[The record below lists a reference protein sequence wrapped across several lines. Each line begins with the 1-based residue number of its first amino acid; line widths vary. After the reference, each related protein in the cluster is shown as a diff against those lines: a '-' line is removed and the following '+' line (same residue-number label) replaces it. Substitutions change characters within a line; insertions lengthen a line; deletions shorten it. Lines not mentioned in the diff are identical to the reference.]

1 MKFKAFLIAA
11 AALAC
16 FASCQKA
23 ATTTEDLGD
32 PSIDLSTESLNFT
45 QDAGE
50 QTITVTSSRAWKVQ
64 GLADWVSVTPA
75 SGEASAKAQSVT
87 VAVLA
92 NTEMDRNVTLTFT
105 CGIEK
110 AYLRVSQAGPGGVDD
125 GISTVAEVIDEG
137 DEEKLYTLK
146 GTVSRFNAT
155 YCSFDLTDETGTI
168 YVYSV
173 TATTKEEYAG
183 LLANGDVVTIEGNY
197 TFYESKSQH
206 EIVNAEIVEWT
217 QGQKP
222 EATDVTLAEFL
233 DAEEGGYYRI
243 SGTITDRINT
253 TYGNFNISDGTNTVY
268 VYGATNHANWT
279 EKIAAGNVATL
290 VGEKYNYE
298 KDGNVTIE
306 LINATIE
313 DITGDNGGGDDPISG
328 GDGEEMEG
336 ENLLAD
342 YNPGFE
348 TWDGESLDACWQFT
362 SGSAT
367 VKKSAD
373 AHSGSYAAEVC
384 GATSNKRLMSQE
396 YCLKAGTYQIKVWCK
411 GSGYIRLGYAKLTN
425 HIVADTSNDYV
436 YLSDARQCSG
446 EWTKIWD
453 EFTLSQ
459 DTNVSFIILNNKK
472 SSGESIFVD
481 DVEIVTEGGALSLPE
496 GGGDDPGLTV
506 PFEQMDASNV
516 KEGKYVISYINN
528 NSTWVMKAEVKSSY
542 YVTAEEFDLT
552 GGNIPSD
559 ECVFT
564 VAKSGDG
571 YTIKTYE
578 GKYMGITI
586 SGTHYNLVPNM
597 SDPYVWS
604 FAAVDGGIVATG
616 ANSDSYFLSYNTG
629 YTEFTTSTNQ
639 KYAPQ
644 YYYVGE

>member
-1 MKFKAFLIAA
+1 MKFKAFLVAA
-11 AALAC
+11 MAAIVSLAG
-16 FASCQKA
+16 CQKA
-23 ATTTEDLGD
+23 QEDLGD
-32 PSIDLSTESLNFT
+32 PEINISEKTLEFT
-45 QDAGE
+45 QDAGSK
-50 QTITVTSSRAWKVQ
+50 TLTLNSTRSWKVKD
-64 GLADWVSVTPA
+64 LTADWVAVSPEKGDA
-75 SGEASAKAQSVT
+75 SSADQTVT
-87 VAVLA
+87 VSVLA
-92 NTEMDRNVTLTFT
+92 NEGKDRKVTVEFT
-105 CGIEK
+105 CGIES
-110 AYLRVSQAGPGGVDD
+110 AYLTISQEGPGGVDD
-125 GISTVAEVIDEG
+125 GISTVAEVIAECDK
-137 DEEKLYTLK
+137 EKLYTLK
-146 GTVSRFNAT
+146 GTVSRFNAS
-155 YCSFDLTDETGTI
+155 YCSFDLTDDSGTI

-173 TATTKEEYAG
+173 TAATKEEYVDI
-183 LLANGDVVTIEGNY
+183 LTNGDVVTIEGNY
-197 TFYESKSQH
+197 TYYESKSQH
-206 EIVNAEIVEWT
+206 EIVNAEIIEWT
-217 QGQKP
+217 QGEKP
-222 EATDVTLAEFL
+222 EATDVTLAEFI
-233 DAEEGGYYRI
+233 DAQEGGYYRI

-253 TYGNFNISDGTNTVY
+253 QYGNFNISDGTNTVY

-279 EKIAAGNVATL
+279 EKIASGNVATL

-313 DITGDNGGGDDPISG
+313 DITGDAGGDDPIG
-328 GDGEEMEG
+328 GGGEEMEG
-336 ENLLAD
+336 ANLLAD

-436 YLSDARQCSG
+436 YLSDAQQCSG

-472 SSGESIFVD
+472 SNGESIFVD

-496 GGGDDPGLTV
+496 GGGGDSEITV
-506 PFEQMDASNV
+506 PFNQMDASNV

-552 GGNIPSD
+552 GGNIPSN

-578 GKYMGITI
+578 GKYVGITI
-586 SGTHYNLVPNM
+586 SGTHYNLVPNL

-616 ANSDSYFLSYNTG
+616 ANSNSYFLSYNTG
-629 YTEFTTSTNQ
+629 YSEFTTSTNQ

>member
-32 PSIDLSTESLNFT
+32 PRIYLSTESLNFT

-586 SGTHYNLVPNM
+586 SGTHYNLVPNL